1 MKLLKAAM
9 IAAALP
15 LGASGFGAGAAKFGA
30 RCRHSPTRP
39 RPGALW
45 STNDGCDGPRGEEGA
60 YSSWAG
66 NPSDLSIPLS
76 LSAAP
81 LRKAF
86 VSNRSGDRVSM
97 DSILGDGPNR
107 ERPTLVVFLRHLA

>member
-1 MKLLKAAM
+1 M
-9 IAAALP
+9 AL
-15 LGASGFGAGAAKFGA
+15 
-30 RCRHSPTRP
+30 
-39 RPGALW
+39 
-45 STNDGCDGPRGEEGA
+45 
-60 YSSWAG
+60 
-66 NPSDLSIPLS
+66 
-76 LSAAP
+76 